1 MTIVA
6 EQFDFVV
13 GIDTHARTHSVAII
27 CTTTGEE
34 LATDTSPATTAG
46 INRALSWI
54 SRRTNECPGSVLLS
68 MEGTGSYGAK
78 FRQQATEAD
87 FRVAEAPF
95 PERRVGRLRGK
106 SDAIDAVRAAR
117 ATLGL
122 LVEKLREP
130 APANITWPLRALTVA
145 RDSMARQRTAA
156 INSLTALLRVVELGI
171 DARRP

>member
-13 GIDTHARTHSVAII
+13 GIDTHARTHALAII
-27 CTTTGEE
+27 CSATSQE
-34 LATDTSPATTAG
+34 LATETFPATTAG

-54 SRRTNECPGSVLLS
+54 SRRTNESPGSVVLS

-78 FRQQATEAD
+78 FRQQATAAQY
-87 FRVAEAPF
+87 RVAEAPF
-95 PERRVGRLRGK
+95 PERRVGRFRGK

-122 LVEKLREP
+122 PVEK
-130 APANITWPLRALTVA
+130 TQGT
-145 RDSMARQRTAA
+145 
-156 INSLTALLRVVELGI
+156 
-171 DARRP
+171 ARRPGSHGSAGAHSCT